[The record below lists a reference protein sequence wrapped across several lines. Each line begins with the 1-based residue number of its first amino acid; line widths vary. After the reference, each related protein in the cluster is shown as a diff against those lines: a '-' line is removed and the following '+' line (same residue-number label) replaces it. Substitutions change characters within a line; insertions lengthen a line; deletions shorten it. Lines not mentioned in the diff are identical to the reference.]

1 MPTNRKVRFLNDASR
16 ITIIGPLPPLRG
28 GIAKHTLNLIEN
40 LGEDVGWHC
49 LSPSKL
55 YPDWLYPGKSQFD
68 SDFDQGYSP
77 PKTSRMPLRR
87 IARNLIKD
95 ESKGPVVLIW
105 WTSFLG
111 PLMVLWKLV
120 SKLKRRKVII
130 FCHNVL
136 PHDSNILDR
145 FVARAVFSGADAS
158 IVQSAS
164 EREALREAGFRGE
177 SFVLPHP
184 LDKDAH
190 GKSGKLVT
198 ENSESEIHKYL
209 FIGLIR
215 DYKNVPLL
223 LTAFSNL
230 DDPKMSLRII
240 GEPWSSKLDREI
252 TSMSLR
258 DARVRYVG
266 DYVSDTQFNEELL
279 RADTLVLPYKHVTG
293 SGVIA
298 SGLALGKKLVLSDI
312 PGFTEIV
319 GAPGQI
325 QLFSLDDPQGLQ
337 KAMIRAKDSKFEP
350 TFEKTS
356 GISWGEFAKQ
366 FIGVVAKY

>member
-1 MPTNRKVRFLNDASR
+1 MNDASR

-28 GIAKHTLNLIEN
+28 GIAKHTLSFIQNLD
-40 LGEDVGWHC
+40 EDIDWNC
-49 LSPSKL
+49 LSPNKL

-68 SDFDQGYSP
+68 PEIDQGNSLP
-77 PKTSRMPLRR
+77 NTSRMTLKR
-87 IARNLIKD
+87 IARNLITD
-95 ESKGPVVLIW
+95 ESKGPVVVIW

-111 PLMVLWKLV
+111 PLVVLWKLIA
-120 SKLKRRKVII
+120 KLRRRKVII

-136 PHDSNILDR
+136 PHDSNIVDR
-145 FVARAVFSGADAS
+145 FVARAVFSGANAS

-164 EREALREAGFRGE
+164 EREALWKVGFRGE

-184 LDKDAH
+184 LDKAESEQ
-190 GKSGKLVT
+190 SGNLVK
-198 ENSESEIHKYL
+198 ENSDPEIHKYL

-223 LTAFSNL
+223 LSAFSNL
-230 DDPKMSLRII
+230 DDPKIRLRII

-252 TSMSLR
+252 RSMSQK
-258 DARVRYVG
+258 DPRVRYVG
-266 DYVSDTQFNEELL
+266 DYVSNTQFNEELL
-279 RADTLVLPYKHVTG
+279 RADTLVLPYKQVTG

-298 SGLALGKKLVLSDI
+298 SGLALDKKLVLSDI
-312 PGFTEIV
+312 PGFREID

-325 QLFSLDDPQGLQ
+325 QLFPLDDPQGLQ
-337 KAMIRAKDSKFEP
+337 KALIRARDSKFEP

-356 GISWGEFAKQ
+356 GISWAEFGKQ
-366 FIGVVAKY
+366 FMQIVSLY

>member
-1 MPTNRKVRFLNDASR
+1 MRFLNDASR

-28 GIAKHTLNLIEN
+28 GIAKHTLNLIQN
-40 LGEDVGWHC
+40 LDEGIEWNC
-49 LSPSKL
+49 LSPNKL

-68 SDFDQGYSP
+68 REFDQGISLP
-77 PKTSRMPLRR
+77 RTLKMPLRK

-105 WTSFLG
+105 WTSFLA
-111 PLMVLWKLV
+111 PLMVFWKFV

-145 FVARAVFSGADAS
+145 FVAWAVFSGANAS

-164 EREALREAGFRGE
+164 EREALRKVGFGGE

-184 LDKDAH
+184 LDKGAH
-190 GKSGKLVT
+190 EKSGVLVE

-215 DYKNVPLL
+215 DYKNVPFLL
-223 LTAFSNL
+223 NAFSNL
-230 DDPKMSLRII
+230 DDPKISLRII

-252 TSMSLR
+252 RSMCLK

-298 SGLALGKKLVLSDI
+298 SGLALGKRLVLSDI
-312 PGFTEIV
+312 PGFSEIV

-325 QLFSLDDPQGLQ
+325 QLFSLDDPQALQ
-337 KAMIRAKDSKFEP
+337 KALIRAKDSKFEP

-356 GISWGEFAKQ
+356 GISWGNFAKQ
-366 FIGVVAKY
+366 FMEIVSKY